1 MKKRVLS
8 FSIFILLIVVF
19 ASIQTIVKAAI
30 IYSDN
35 NLSSYEMTT
44 RVEFNQVGTNTTH
57 FLDLGNTMKSGALYS
72 QQVNVLTQKQTAD
85 SKVVTWAIG
94 EQTDFTR
101 RTIIG
106 IAQDYE
112 KNHPD
117 WVVVG
122 GINADQY
129 ATGFGENLGASGTDY
144 YYPQPYYPMI
154 CDGEGWFAIGP
165 LANGSSDV
173 AGFLQD
179 GSKDPIFNG
188 KAKANNTGSIKFA
201 GLFLSIYDEEGN
213 KTHEYKVDN
222 YNTVPKDSE
231 TTIYSSYYQKDETSS
246 QVFPTMDINGN
257 LFVIEDAER
266 AYPSN
271 SVTYR
276 YKGDNAADAFFGKG
290 IITSQATAAT
300 IGKGQFAI
308 DTRNTEVQ
316 AALAVGKKVVVQ
328 YKYEGV
334 LSNVESA
341 IGFHTIQRMDGKDV
355 IDGDTT
361 AAYNTKQYPRSLFG
375 RKSNGDISLIIIDGV
390 FANSGS
396 YGTSTDETNAVLKYY
411 GLVEAYQMDG
421 GGSATAMIR
430 NADGQLVVKNK
441 PADGSARSVFSALL
455 FVERKNPEVSVETEI
470 TENTISFSAT
480 LGNTYGKE
488 VADIVLVCNSKEYIM
503 EDGKYTVT
511 GLRQGREYNY
521 QIFVQDSAGNR
532 WATDAKGVMGTLK
545 SVPIL
550 EACSFNNNV
559 YTLTFNDPNSTISDV
574 YLEVGA
580 GKYRPEGNTIQVAEY
595 DERAVL
601 VYTYNIGRGDVTIR
615 VPYPEYTVTR
625 FINEIFSN
633 VNNLMKPLFK

>member
-1 MKKRVLS
+1 MKKRVISL
-8 FSIFILLIVVF
+8 SIFIILVAVF
-19 ASIQTIVKAAI
+19 ASIKTTVKAVI

-35 NLSSYEMTT
+35 NLGSYEMTT
-44 RVEFNQVGTNTTH
+44 RVEFNQIGVNTTH
-57 FLDLGNTMKSGALYS
+57 FLDLGNTMKNGAMYS

-94 EQTDFTR
+94 EQTDFDR
-101 RTIIG
+101 STIVG

-129 ATGFGENLGASGTDY
+129 ATNFGENLGASGSDY

-188 KAKANNTGSIKFA
+188 KAKANNTGSIQFA
-201 GLFLSIYDEEGN
+201 GLFLSIYDENDN
-213 KTHEYKVDN
+213 KTHEFKVDH
-222 YNTVPKDSE
+222 YNAVPKENE
-231 TTIYSSYYQKDETSS
+231 TTIYSSYYQKDEMNS
-246 QVFPTMDINGN
+246 QSFPTMDINGN
-257 LFVIEDAER
+257 LFVIGDAER

-276 YKGDNAADAFFGKG
+276 YKGDNAANAFFGKG
-290 IITSQATAAT
+290 VITSQANAAT

-308 DTRNTEVQ
+308 DTRNSDVE
-316 AALAVGKKVVVQ
+316 AALAIGKKVVAQ

-334 LSNVESA
+334 LADVESA
-341 IGFHTIQRMDGKDV
+341 TGFHTIQRMDGKDV

-375 RKSNGDISLIIIDGV
+375 RKSNGDISLIIVDGAY
-390 FANSGS
+390 ANSGS
-396 YGTSTDETNAVLKYY
+396 YGTSTDETNALLKYY

-430 NADGQLVVKNK
+430 NANGQLVVKNK
-441 PADGSARSVFSALL
+441 PSDGYTRSVFSALL
-455 FVERKNPEVSVETEI
+455 FVERKNPEASVATDI
-470 TENTISFSAT
+470 TENTISFQVI
-480 LGNTYGKE
+480 LGNTFGKE
-488 VADIVLVCNSKEYIM
+488 VADIVLLFNGKEYIM
-503 EDGKYTVT
+503 ENGAYTVT
-511 GLRQGREYNY
+511 GLRQGREYHY
-521 QIFVQDSAGNR
+521 QIFIRDSGGGQ
-532 WATDAKGVMGTLK
+532 WATDAKGVKGTLK
-545 SVPIL
+545 NAPIL
-550 EACSFNNNV
+550 EACSFNNNA
-559 YTLTFNDPNSTISDV
+559 YTLTFNDPDSTINDV
-574 YLEVGA
+574 YLEVGT
-580 GKYRPEGNTIQVAEY
+580 GKYRPEENIINVAEY
-595 DERAVL
+595 NESAVL
-601 VYTYNIGRGDVTIR
+601 VYTYNIGRGDVTVR
-615 VPYPEYTVTR
+615 VPYPEYTITR

-633 VNNLMKPLFK
+633 INNLIKPLFK

>member
-1 MKKRVLS
+1 MKKRVISL
-8 FSIFILLIVVF
+8 SIFILLIAVF
-19 ASIQTIVKAAI
+19 ASIKTPVKAAI

-44 RVEFNQVGTNTTH
+44 RVEYNQIGVNTTH

-85 SKVVTWAIG
+85 SKVVSWAIG
-94 EQTDFTR
+94 GQTDFTR
-101 RTIIG
+101 ATIIG
-106 IAQDYE
+106 IAKDYE

-129 ATGFGENLGASGTDY
+129 ATNFGENLGASGSDY

-188 KAKANNTGSIKFA
+188 KAKADNSGSIKFA
-201 GLFLSIYDEEGN
+201 GLFLSIYDEDGN
-213 KTHEYKVDN
+213 KTHEFKVEN
-222 YNTVPKDSE
+222 YNTTPKANE
-231 TTIYSSYYQKDETSS
+231 TTIYSSYYQKDEMNA
-246 QVFPTMDINGN
+246 QIFPTMDINGN
-257 LFVIEDAER
+257 LFIIGDAER
-266 AYPSN
+266 AYPTN
-271 SVTYR
+271 SIAYR
-276 YKGDNAADAFFGKG
+276 YKGNNAANAFFGKG
-290 IITSQATAAT
+290 LITSQATAAT
-300 IGKGQFAI
+300 IDKGQFAI
-308 DTRNTEVQ
+308 DTRNPEVE
-316 AALAVGKKVVVQ
+316 AALAVGKKVVAQ

-334 LSNVESA
+334 LANVESA

-375 RKSNGDISLIIIDGV
+375 RKSNGDISLIIIDGAY
-390 FANSGS
+390 ANSGS

-430 NADGQLVVKNK
+430 NEQGQLVVKNK
-441 PADGSARSVFSALL
+441 PSDGNTRSVLSALL
-455 FVERKNPEVSVETEI
+455 FVERKSPEAEVTTEI
-470 TENTISFSAT
+470 TENTISFNVT
-480 LGNTYGKE
+480 LGNTYNKE
-488 VADIVLVCNSKEYIM
+488 VADIILQFNGKEYIM

-521 QIFVQDSAGNR
+521 QIFIQDSGGNK
-532 WATDAKGVMGTLK
+532 WATDAKGTLGTLK
-545 SVPIL
+545 NAPIL

-559 YTLTFNDPNSTISDV
+559 YTLTFNDPNSTIKDV
-574 YLEVGA
+574 YLEVGT
-580 GKYRPEGNTIQVAEY
+580 GKYRPEGNTISIAEY
-595 DERAVL
+595 DESAVL
-601 VYTYNIGRGDVTIR
+601 VYTYDIGRGDVTIR
-615 VPYPEYTVTR
+615 VPYPEYTITR
-625 FINEIFSN
+625 FINEVFSK
-633 VNNLMKPLFK
+633 VNNLIKPLFK